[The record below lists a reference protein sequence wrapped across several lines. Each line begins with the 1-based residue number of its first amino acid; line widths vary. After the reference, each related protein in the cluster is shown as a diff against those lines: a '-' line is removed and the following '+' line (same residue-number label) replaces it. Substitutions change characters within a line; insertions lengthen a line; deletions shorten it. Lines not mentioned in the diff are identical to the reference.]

1 MIFKIIKAG
10 IRVSFFYTI
19 LKMKYLLILL
29 LSSCSYS
36 IHEANLIDQQKT
48 MLKQDEQS
56 RKKQQKIRDSRKKN
70 VKVYKKRV
78 YNKYI

>member
-1 MIFKIIKAG
+1 
-10 IRVSFFYTI
+10 
-19 LKMKYLLILL
+19 MKYLILL
-29 LSSCSYS
+29 LLFSCQTYS
-36 IHEANLIDQQKT
+36 VHQQNLIDQQKF

-56 RKKQQKIRDSRKKN
+56 RKKQQKIRDSRKKR